1 MVSQDKSKQD
11 YEFYKF
17 VGDYYGKFF
26 LFFNKIEY
34 FGLENIVKDQPGI
47 IAPNHAGSAKDIFVI
62 YEIFKQVDTQLFFA
76 ARDELFDKGKTFEL
90 VKEHLRK
97 HTGILSSFVP
107 DWRLDE
113 FAEFCSSSL
122 ESVGNIPCDLNHK
135 GSSQSG
141 KRRSNYTSI
150 KKMEEY
156 VGEMGRKIVVYQFDK
171 EKVKA
176 DRHAFFHHAKKGAVI
191 VAQSAYKDYGIV
203 VPVYPVAIMGSKG
216 LMPWYMITEL
226 RRKPIKVNIGQPLD
240 VTSFIGEKN
249 PVESMRAEL
258 ESRIWYLLR
267 DLAKREDKGKMLYPS
282 KQFRLRDFLS
292 TLLTKGE
299 KRNLIYPGRHQS
311 QIQPSPYES
320 SSQNK

>member
-1 MVSQDKSKQD
+1 
-11 YEFYKF
+11 

-34 FGLENIVKDQPGI
+34 FGLENIVKDKPGI
-47 IAPNHAGSAKDIFVI
+47 IAPNHAGSAKDIFVM
-62 YEIFKQVDTQLFFA
+62 YEIFKQMDTQLFFA
-76 ARDELFDKGKTFEL
+76 ARDELFDKSRTFEM
-90 VKEHLRK
+90 VKKHLET

-113 FAEFCSSSL
+113 FSEFCSSSL
-122 ESVGNIPCDLNHK
+122 ESVGTIPCDLNHK
-135 GSSQSG
+135 GISQRD
-141 KRRSNYTSI
+141 KRKSNYAAI

-156 VGEMGRKIVVYQFDK
+156 VGEMGRKIVVFQFDK

-176 DRHAFFHHAKKGAVI
+176 DRHAFFHGAKKGAAI
-191 VAQSAYKDYGIV
+191 VAKSAYNDYGLV
-203 VPVYPVAIMGSKG
+203 VPMYPVAIMGSKG

-226 RRKPIKVNIGQPLD
+226 RRKPIKVSIGQPLEI
-240 VTSFIGEKN
+240 TSFINEKN
-249 PVESMRAEL
+249 PVESMKEEL
-258 ESRIWYLLR
+258 ESKIRYLLR
-267 DLAKREDKGKMLYPS
+267 DLARREDKGQILYPS
-282 KQFRLRDFLS
+282 KEFRLRDFFS

-311 QIQPSPYES
+311 QTQSSPYES